1 MTVKS
6 AFKKTSARIQIWWLK
21 KRLPKLMAKANMA
34 VVKEEQAERKLA
46 KLYTYMARAQRQNG
60 FMS

>member
-6 AFKKTSARIQIWWLK
+6 AFKKTSARMQIWWLK
-21 KRLPKLMAKANMA
+21 KRLPKLMRKANEA
-34 VVKEEQAERKLA
+34 VAKEEHAERKLTR
-46 KLYTYMARAQRQNG
+46 LYTDLGRAGRQNG

>member
-21 KRLPKLMAKANMA
+21 KRLPKLMAKANRA

-46 KLYTYMARAQRQNG
+46 KLYTDMARAQRQNG